1 MDHTDLELPKEVYE
15 WFAQSKV
22 EQAETSG
29 NPVLMIEAILVA
41 DEKKF
46 ALPRA
51 ALTFVVEGFRRWYDS
66 QATIS
71 LDEAFAIK
79 PQDGKRHP
87 YRSLLLEDRNEML
100 FSKMAALKA
109 LGARTAQAAE
119 MVARGLEEHEDWNQ
133 SKWTMAPR
141 IELETLLRLYS
152 KWPQR
157 REMEE
162 LHRETV
168 PKWTQQRRR
177 KFLAQFPS
185 DSMPYRIKQTLRD

>member
-15 WFAQSKV
+15 WFAQRRV

-29 NPVLMIEAILVA
+29 NPVLMIEAILLA

-51 ALTFVVEGFRRWYDS
+51 ALTFVAEGFRRWYDS

-71 LDEAFAIK
+71 LDEAFGIK
-79 PQDGKRHP
+79 PQASKRHP
-87 YRSLLLEDRNEML
+87 YRSLLREDRNEML
-100 FSKMAALKA
+100 FPKMAALKA
-109 LGARTAQAAE
+109 LGAKTEEAAE
-119 MVARGLEEHEDWNQ
+119 MVARGLEEHKDWNQ
-133 SKWTMAPR
+133 SKWTMPP
-141 IELETLLRLYS
+141 IKLETLLRLYS

-168 PKWTQQRRR
+168 PKWTQQQRRQ
-177 KFLAQFPS
+177 FLAKFPS